1 MRWQTIT
8 IGEHYLPVN
17 CQAPSMD
24 EITKATNWL
33 KNGKSDEPD
42 GIPAE
47 ALKADD
53 TTTTKILHPLFQKI
67 CAAKNRS
74 DTVLYENLPCN
85 MTIYHRKRILSFY
98 NTI

>member
-1 MRWQTIT
+1 MFS
-8 IGEHYLPVN
+8 
-17 CQAPSMD
+17 PSFKK
-24 EITKATNWL
+24 IYNYVSLYALSKQKSVSSCL
-33 KNGKSDEPD
+33 GKSDEPD

-53 TTTTKILHPLFQKI
+53 TTTTKILHPLFQTI

-98 NTI
+98 NTQRVLEDT

>member
-1 MRWQTIT
+1 
-8 IGEHYLPVN
+8 
-17 CQAPSMD
+17 
-24 EITKATNWL
+24 
-33 KNGKSDEPD
+33 
-42 GIPAE
+42 
-47 ALKADD
+47 
-53 TTTTKILHPLFQKI
+53 LHPLFQKI